1 MSIIR
6 FEDVDVIF
14 SNKPREALALLDQ
27 GQTREQILKKTGL
40 VVGVE
45 KANPTSTKARSAC
58 SWACPARAS
67 RACCAASTA

>member
-27 GQTREQILKKTGL
+27 GQTREQILKQTDRKS
-40 VVGVE
+40 VV
-45 KANPTSTKARSAC
+45 
-58 SWACPARAS
+58 
-67 RACCAASTA
+67 